1 MDFSDTFTSPT
12 TGVTPSSTIRK
23 LGLNVKVEGGKLTY
37 TLPTAFVP
45 APSEILVTYEFNPS
59 ITVRNDTFT
68 ITLVS
73 TPNAVSNIYGTLV
86 VANSPNVTEN
96 FPITPNDNNTI
107 TFTNI
112 SGSISSFS
120 IGIKHPYFSFTIFNL
135 TSTFVTCLS
144 PETKVLTLSGYKE
157 IQDLSRGELL
167 PEGKIARIVEMPL
180 NPEGFVSLTTIKKD
194 SLQEGIP
201 REDIKCCSDH
211 VFIWNN
217 KRILAKHLS
226 PHTVV
231 GKIKDL
237 LSPAKDGEYKLLD
250 VQFDFEGSYT
260 ASGLT
265 SQTRSPYCKLTPLPK
280 ELYFIP
286 ENYKPILVDNTL
298 LEYPSF

>member
-1 MDFSDTFTSPT
+1 MYFSDTFATPT
-12 TGVTPSSTIRK
+12 IGVTPAGTSRK
-23 LGLNVKVEGGKLTY
+23 LGQYVKVKGGKLTY
-37 TLPTAFVP
+37 TLPPLIDLP
-45 APSEILVTYEFNPS
+45 APSETLVTYEFNPS
-59 ITVRNDTFT
+59 ITVSNDTFT
-68 ITLVS
+68 ITLDS
-73 TPNAVSNIYGTLV
+73 TIDDLVINGTLV
-86 VANSPNVTEN
+86 VNSSDITEN
-96 FPITPNDNNTI
+96 FSFTATGNSTI

-112 SGSISSFS
+112 SGSISSFF
-120 IGIKHPYFSFTIFNL
+120 IGIENPLYSFTISNL

>member
-1 MDFSDTFTSPT
+1 MEFSDTFASPT
-12 TGVTPSSTIRK
+12 TGVTPSGTIRK
-23 LGLNVKVEGGKLTY
+23 LGQYVTVKGGKLHY
-37 TLPTAFVP
+37 IHPSSF
-45 APSEILVTYEFNPS
+45 APSETLVTYEFNPS
-59 ITVRNDTFT
+59 ITVRKDTFT
-68 ITLVS
+68 ITLDSIINDLV
-73 TPNAVSNIYGTLV
+73 IDGTLV
-86 VANSPNVTEN
+86 VEKSNVTER
-96 FPITPNDNNTI
+96 FSVTPGIYTI

-112 SGSISSFS
+112 SGSISRFSISIINPTFSFS
-120 IGIKHPYFSFTIFNL
+120 ISNL
-135 TSTFVTCLS
+135 TSTLVTCLS

-265 SQTRSPYCKLTPLPK
+265 SQSRSPYCKLTPLPK

-286 ENYKPILVDNTL
+286 ENYKPVLVDNTL